1 MSYILFSK
9 KSNTKYMKI
18 LLEKIMYEKN
28 LTVRQVSMMSGVP
41 KSTVQKLMDENSNP
55 TLATLEKLA
64 AGLKCK
70 ISDLYESDYK

>member
-1 MSYILFSK
+1 
-9 KSNTKYMKI
+9 MKI
-18 LLEKIMYEKN
+18 LIEKIIYEKN

-55 TLATLEKLA
+55 TLTTLEKLA

-70 ISDLYESDYK
+70 ISDLYKSDYK

>member
-1 MSYILFSK
+1 MFTYFSLKNPIL
-9 KSNTKYMKI
+9 NYMKI
-18 LLEKIMYEKN
+18 LIEKIIYEKN

-55 TLATLEKLA
+55 TIATLEKLA

>member
-1 MSYILFSK
+1 
-9 KSNTKYMKI
+9 MKI
-18 LLEKIMYEKN
+18 LIEKIIYEKN

-55 TLATLEKLA
+55 TLATLVGVA